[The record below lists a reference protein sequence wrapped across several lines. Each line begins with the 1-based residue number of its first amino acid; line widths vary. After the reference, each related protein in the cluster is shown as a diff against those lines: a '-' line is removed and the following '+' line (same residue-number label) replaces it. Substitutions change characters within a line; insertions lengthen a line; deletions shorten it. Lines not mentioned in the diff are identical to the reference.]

1 VKENFGRINV
11 KILKNRLGGYVDTI
25 FPMAVNYET
34 LKITD
39 WDSTDDDSE
48 ADITVFNEIENKKIS
63 DDSAEINELF
73 ENM

>member
-1 VKENFGRINV
+1 
-11 KILKNRLGGYVDTI
+11 
-25 FPMAVNYET
+25 MAVKYET